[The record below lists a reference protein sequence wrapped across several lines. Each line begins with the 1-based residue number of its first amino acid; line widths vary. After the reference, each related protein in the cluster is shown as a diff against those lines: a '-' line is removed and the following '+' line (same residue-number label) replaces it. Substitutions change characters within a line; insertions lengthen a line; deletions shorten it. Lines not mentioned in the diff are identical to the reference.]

1 MEKIMSKIAKAK
13 GRDINKFGESGYT
26 RVIGNSQLGQL
37 LSKVQATVIANGTE
51 LEKMIVERCKT
62 IENIDDFIKSVT
74 EGKINSGTYLC
85 TKKILKKTQNYKTC
99 IAHIE
104 PDMLVFI
111 VSNQRICK
119 IIEVKDGETFDTKK
133 AAGEKEN
140 LIKFFQNFGVKI
152 PFVTEYYVCSFNQCD
167 KEKIHLGM
175 KGVFKLENILTGREL
190 CEILNIDFDDIV
202 NTRTRDAIENFD
214 YFINKLLE
222 IPEVKEVIKA
232 KI

>member
-1 MEKIMSKIAKAK
+1 MSKIAKAK

-26 RVIGNSQLGQL
+26 RVIGNTQLGQL

-85 TKKILKKTQNYKTC
+85 TKKILKKTQNYKAC

-104 PDMLVFI
+104 PDMLIFI

-140 LIKFFQNFGVKI
+140 LIKFSQNFGVKI
-152 PFVTEYYVCSFNQCD
+152 PFVLQ
-167 KEKIHLGM
+167 
-175 KGVFKLENILTGREL
+175 NILTGREL

-202 NTRTRDAIENFD
+202 RTRTQDSIENFD

-222 IPEVKEVIKA
+222 IPEVREVIKA

>member
-13 GRDINKFGESGYT
+13 GRDINKFDESGYT
-26 RVIGNSQLGQL
+26 RVIGNTQLGQL

-85 TKKILKKTQNYKTC
+85 TKKILKKTQNYKAC

-140 LIKFFQNFGVKI
+140 LIKFSQNFGVKI

-175 KGVFKLENILTGREL
+175 KGVFELENILTGREL

-202 NTRTRDAIENFD
+202 RTRTQDSIENFD

-222 IPEVKEVIKA
+222 IPEVREAIKA

>member
-1 MEKIMSKIAKAK
+1 MSKIAKAK
-13 GRDINKFGESGYT
+13 GRDINKFDESGYT
-26 RVIGNSQLGQL
+26 RVIGNTQLGQL

-85 TKKILKKTQNYKTC
+85 TKKILKKTQNYKAC

-140 LIKFFQNFGVKI
+140 LIKFSQNFGVKI

-175 KGVFKLENILTGREL
+175 KGVFELENILTGREL

-202 NTRTRDAIENFD
+202 RTRTQDSIENFD

-222 IPEVKEVIKA
+222 IPEVREAIKA

>member
-1 MEKIMSKIAKAK
+1 MSKIAKVK
-13 GRDINKFGESGYT
+13 GRDMNRFGESGYT

-99 IAHIE
+99 IDHIE

-140 LIKFFQNFGVKI
+140 LIKFSQNFGVKI

-175 KGVFKLENILTGREL
+175 KGVFKPENILTGREL

-202 NTRTRDAIENFD
+202 RTRTQDSIENFN

-222 IPEVKEVIKA
+222 IPEVKEAIKA

>member
-1 MEKIMSKIAKAK
+1 MSKIAKAI

-26 RVIGNSQLGQL
+26 RVIGNTQLGQL

-85 TKKILKKTQNYKTC
+85 TKKILKKTQNYKAC

-140 LIKFFQNFGVKI
+140 LIKFSQNFGVKI

-175 KGVFKLENILTGREL
+175 KGVFELENILTGREL

-202 NTRTRDAIENFD
+202 RTRTQDSIENFD

-222 IPEVKEVIKA
+222 IPEVREAIKA